1 MIKLTKEDLIF
12 KKAAEYS
19 GPDKLAAISLETA
32 DDARIK
38 KAKPYNQQSVTGLLK
53 SVLGWNGAKQKEN
66 ESWWADHR
74 RNHYRS
80 RSQSKC
86 CRPMS
91 SNVL

>member
-12 KKAAEYS
+12 KKAAEYP
-19 GPDKLAAISLETA
+19 GPKLAAISWRRQMTPEQ
-32 DDARIK
+32 K

>member
-53 SVLGWNGAKQKEN
+53 SV
-66 ESWWADHR
+66 WAGMAPSKKKMKAGGLITE

-80 RSQSKC
+80 RS
-86 CRPMS
+86 
-91 SNVL
+91 